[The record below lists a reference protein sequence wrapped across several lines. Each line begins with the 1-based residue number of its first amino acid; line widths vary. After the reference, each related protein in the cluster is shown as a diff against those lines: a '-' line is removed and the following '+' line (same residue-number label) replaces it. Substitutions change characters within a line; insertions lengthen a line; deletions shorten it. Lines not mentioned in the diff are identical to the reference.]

1 MTQSLSTKF
10 GGREKSQKREEE
22 RSIKLT
28 DCLAS
33 MSEIS
38 NRAEAEQRK
47 RQHQESMLSFL
58 TPQDCLRSKGKS
70 LLRAN
75 ALNQQSSIQTFQK
88 IMLDQIFILSRIVS
102 PVATNCRCNE
112 SSQVAIL
119 KRQCPIISQ

>member
-1 MTQSLSTKF
+1 MTQSFSTKF

-75 ALNQQSSIQTFQK
+75 ALNQQSSIQTFQQK
-88 IMLDQIFILSRIVS
+88 YVRSNIHIEPYRITCRNKLSMR
-102 PVATNCRCNE
+102 
-112 SSQVAIL
+112 
-119 KRQCPIISQ
+119 